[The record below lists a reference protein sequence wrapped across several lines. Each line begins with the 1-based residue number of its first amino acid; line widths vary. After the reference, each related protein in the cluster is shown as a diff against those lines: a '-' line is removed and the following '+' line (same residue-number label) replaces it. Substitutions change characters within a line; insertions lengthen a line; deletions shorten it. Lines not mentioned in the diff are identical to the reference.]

1 MLPPGGTCPWTL
13 PGNLVQHDTTLH
25 AAGICWTTVRR
36 ISFACRDVNW
46 KHCSAYAGVT
56 LVAYSVS
63 RIVTEKTDEH
73 SDRLLFYGEPT
84 PESIGPLQGFLD
96 DGGTFQK
103 LIFMTTEEHLKEVR
117 PLAIAALE
125 DSATLTT
132 ALPGMLEVCLGSTAP

>member
-1 MLPPGGTCPWTL
+1 M
-13 PGNLVQHDTTLH
+13 
-25 AAGICWTTVRR
+25 R
-36 ISFACRDVNW
+36 IL
-46 KHCSAYAGVT
+46 SASAGVT

-63 RIVTEKTDEH
+63 RIVTEKTNEH

-132 ALPGMLEVCLGSTAP
+132 ALPGMLEVYITPTAPWCPVCDYVLS